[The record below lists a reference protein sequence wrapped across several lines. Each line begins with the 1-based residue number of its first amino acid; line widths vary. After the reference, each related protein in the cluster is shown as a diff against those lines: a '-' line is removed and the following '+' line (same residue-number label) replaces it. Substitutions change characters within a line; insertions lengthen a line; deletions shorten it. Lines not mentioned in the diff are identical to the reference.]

1 MDRDQERAIEWD
13 CAKVHHRY
21 YILGAAGDH
30 EEASKSFTEDG
41 VSVYEGQALHGRAAV
56 LKSLQTSHGPRF
68 TRSFVANIVVTVID
82 EQNAE
87 AVSYVQ
93 QYFQNWDEVKDGTI
107 PSLQPYA
114 LCRHDN
120 QMVLTDDG
128 WKIKHRNVSELIR
141 RS

>member
-13 CAKVHHRY
+13 CAQTHHRY
-21 YILGAAGDH
+21 YVLGDAGDH
-30 EEASKSFTEDG
+30 EGASMTFTEDG
-41 VSVYEGQALHGRAAV
+41 VSTYEGQSLHGRAAV

-68 TRSFVANIVVTVID
+68 TRSFVANILVTVID

-93 QYFQNWDEVKDGTI
+93 QYFQNWDDIKDGTI
-107 PSLQPYA
+107 PSLQPFT

-120 QMVLTDDG
+120 KMVLTDEG
-128 WKIKHRNVSELIR
+128 WKIKDRVVSELIR
-141 RS
+141 RE